1 MKLIESTGKEL
12 LSTKNIISEKML
24 NPEILNELEN
34 IEQEQKINQKKYSA
48 KNLKLCVMNI
58 IVMDVANDELEKLK
72 SLSVT

>member
-1 MKLIESTGKEL
+1 
-12 LSTKNIISEKML
+12 ML

-48 KNLKLCVMNI
+48 KNLKLRVMNI
-58 IVMDVANDELEKLK
+58 IMMDVANDELEKLE

>member
-12 LSTKNIISEKML
+12 LSTKNISEKML

-58 IVMDVANDELEKLK
+58 IMMDVANDELEKLK

>member
-58 IVMDVANDELEKLK
+58 IMMDVANDELEKLK